1 MLADSAS
8 EQAAAALARFMTL
21 DEYAAW
27 AAGIGARRHAGAPH
41 DRTLLE
47 LGLGLA
53 SEVGEVAGVLTRWL
67 RDGELERDRLADELG
82 DVAYYWARLCV
93 VTGVA
98 PSALLARSRAH
109 VEWRQAGRP
118 AGGPAPGATPMTLED
133 YAAWAVGADRAELAD
148 RPDDRSLCDAGLAMA
163 GDAGEVVECLRRLM
177 REGDRERERL
187 AGELG
192 DVWRYWSR
200 LGAATGVTPGEL
212 LARSRIKIEGRL
224 VAAGHMKG
232 ASGESRTAR

>member
-1 MLADSAS
+1 
-8 EQAAAALARFMTL
+8 MTL
-21 DEYAAW
+21 GEYVAW
-27 AAGIGARRHAGAPH
+27 AAGVGARRHAGAPPG
-41 DRTLLE
+41 RELLE
-47 LGLGLA
+47 LGLGFA

-67 RDGELERDRLADELG
+67 RDGELERDQLADELG

-93 VTGVA
+93 ITGVA

-118 AGGPAPGATPMTLED
+118 AGGPAPGAAPMTLED
-133 YAAWAVGADRAELAD
+133 YAAWAVATGGAARAD
-148 RPDDRSLCDAGLAMA
+148 SPDDRSLCDAGLAMV
-163 GDAGEVVECLRRLM
+163 GDAGEVVECLRRLI

-200 LGAATGVTPGEL
+200 LGAASGVAPGEL
-212 LARSRIKIEGRL
+212 LARSRVKIEGRL
-224 VAAGHMKG
+224 ATAGQMKS
-232 ASGESRTAR
+232 ASGESRAAR